1 MDDDNDDT
9 DKDITIAFQS
19 SDGIALKVPWKVAR
33 LSSLVQDSVPDMD
46 DMDSDNE
53 PEEINVPLHRVKH
66 HVLLKVIEY
75 CERYATDPM
84 EDFKLPFTSLDI
96 SDIVQEW
103 YANFVLNLT
112 LLQSYEL
119 MDAAEYMGVKP
130 LLRLILIPQSIL
142 LYGKDTKDLRK
153 MFCIPVP
160 KMNKLAQRGR
170 RKKRVKK

>member
-33 LSSLVQDSVPDMD
+33 LSNFVNEYVD

-53 PEEINVPLHRVKH
+53 HEEINAPLLRVKH

-75 CERYATDPM
+75 CEMYATDPM